1 MFWKRKRI
9 RNQDVLGDARKRPC
23 DQCGGGPC
31 DAAHIRSRGA
41 GGDDSWNNVVALCR
55 SCHRMQH
62 FVGWPR
68 FARLHA
74 NIKAELELR
83 GWELIFEGERWRL
96 IQTKS

>member
-1 MFWKRKRI
+1 
-9 RNQDVLGDARKRPC
+9 
-23 DQCGGGPC
+23 
-31 DAAHIRSRGA
+31 
-41 GGDDSWNNVVALCR
+41 
-55 SCHRMQH
+55 MQH